1 MKRENAVKRVLKL
14 AGTYNLLAQI
24 AEQDQDLTAAETYRH
39 AARIA
44 DREAYKIKE
53 KM

>member
-1 MKRENAVKRVLKL
+1 MKRKNAVKRVQKL
-14 AGTYNLLAQI
+14 ASTYLLLAQI
-24 AEQDQDLTAAETYRH
+24 AEQEQDHTAAETYWH

-44 DREAYKIKE
+44 DREAYKIQE